1 MTAHS
6 FVYWPLGTA
15 LAKQVQAVMDV
26 ILHLGAHRTAT
37 TTFQNYLRNNE
48 LALLQRGVA
57 VWEPRN
63 TRKGLLH
70 GVLPARSREK
80 AFKRAQGR
88 IALRLNALDQRG
100 VKTLIVSDENVL
112 GTMFANLKSKA
123 LYLDAGQRVAHFAHA
138 FDGCLTRVVLSVRGQ
153 DRYWGSAIGYQVG
166 RGRSVPNAAQLSEI
180 VESNRAWRD
189 VVTDVACAAGDA
201 DMMVTCFDRFAGR
214 PEAHFEMMTGREG
227 PKGSAR
233 EHLNATPDRTA
244 LREVLESGGR
254 SAASVPKGQT
264 RWNPFSD
271 RQTAAL
277 SQAWHDDH
285 QWLRSGAD
293 SIATYIEDTTR
304 HEAGPTPPAADLT
317 RGIDTDDRQ
326 DSRMAQTR

>member
-1 MTAHS
+1 MTVHS

-15 LAKQVQAVMDV
+15 LAKQVLAVMDV

-48 LALLQRGVA
+48 FALLQRGIA

-63 TRKGLLH
+63 TRKGLFH

-100 VKTLIVSDENVL
+100 VTTLIVSDENVL
-112 GTMFANLKSKA
+112 GTMFANLSNTA
-123 LYLDAGQRVAHFAHA
+123 LYSDAGQRVAHFAHA
-138 FDGCLTRVVLSVRGQ
+138 FDGCLTRVVLCVRGQ
-153 DRYWGSAIGYQVG
+153 DRYWGSAIGYHVG
-166 RGRSVPNAAQLSEI
+166 RGRSAPRGAQISDI
-180 VESNRAWRD
+180 AGSKRRWRD

-201 DMMVTCFDRFAGR
+201 DTTVTCFDRFAGR
-214 PEAHFEMMTGREG
+214 PEAHFETMTGLQG
-227 PKGSAR
+227 PKGCAR
-233 EHLNATPDRTA
+233 EHLNATPDCAT
-244 LREVLESGGR
+244 LRETLESGGR
-254 SAASVPKGQT
+254 SADLIPDGQG

-285 QWLRSGAD
+285 DWLRSGAD
-293 SIATYIEDTTR
+293 NIATYIEDPVR

-317 RGIDTDDRQ
+317 RGFETDDRQ

>member
-48 LALLQRGVA
+48 FALLQRGIA

-63 TRKGLLH
+63 TRKGLFH

-80 AFKRAQGR
+80 AFGRAQGR

-123 LYLDAGQRVAHFAHA
+123 LYRDAGQRVAHFAHA

-153 DRYWGSAIGYQVG
+153 DRYWGSAIGYHVG
-166 RGRSVPNAAQLSEI
+166 RGRSAPSAAQISEI
-180 VESNRAWRD
+180 AGSNRTWRD

-201 DMMVTCFDRFAGR
+201 VTTVTPQRNAGQNSLAQDTARRGALYGSGSKRTR
-214 PEAHFEMMTGREG
+214 PMEPVFRQTNRRTNTSM
-227 PKGSAR
+227 AR
-233 EHLNATPDRTA
+233 RSPMAA
-244 LREVLESGGR
+244 LRRGQHCNLHRRHHAAR
-254 SAASVPKGQT
+254 SRANPASRRPDK
-264 RWNPFSD
+264 R
-271 RQTAAL
+271 
-277 SQAWHDDH
+277 
-285 QWLRSGAD
+285 
-293 SIATYIEDTTR
+293 TR
-304 HEAGPTPPAADLT
+304 H
-317 RGIDTDDRQ
+317 Q
-326 DSRMAQTR
+326 